1 MTKKFK
7 LFTGNRYKEVIEH
20 IKKLDTYFAKDYL
33 DSPYV
38 FVIFKDKGY
47 ESGVFMGVNR
57 FYEDTEY
64 EEISVDEFLELKPL
78 EYVEGYRM
86 IGTGDVED
94 GFRMALTDPTFSV
107 FTKHDYA
114 LAHGNLPR
122 LIYLRDKYDR
132 EYKDGVHNIMYEPIG
147 EHSYYTICC
156 DKDNGLEK
164 QRISGC
170 KTLLSFV
177 NMAARDKF
185 FDEQKELIVKC
196 KAFL

>member
-1 MTKKFK
+1 MEKKFK
-7 LFTGNRYKEVIEH
+7 LFMGSRYKEVIEH
-20 IKKLDTYFAKDYL
+20 IKKLNIYFNDDL
-33 DSPYV
+33 IHSPY
-38 FVIFKDKGY
+38 ICMTLKDEGCTFSMFL
-47 ESGVFMGVNR
+47 EVHH

-64 EEISVDEFLELKPL
+64 KEISVDEFLEIEPL
-78 EYVEGYRM
+78 EFVEGYMM
-86 IGTGDVED
+86 INTGRVED

-132 EYKDGVHNIMYEPIG
+132 EYKDGVYNIADEPLD
-147 EHSYYTICC
+147 EHSYYIICRS
-156 DKDNGLEK
+156 KDNGIGK
-164 QRISGC
+164 QISVEC

-177 NMAARDKF
+177 NKSARDKF
-185 FDEQKELIVKC
+185 FDEQKDLLVKC